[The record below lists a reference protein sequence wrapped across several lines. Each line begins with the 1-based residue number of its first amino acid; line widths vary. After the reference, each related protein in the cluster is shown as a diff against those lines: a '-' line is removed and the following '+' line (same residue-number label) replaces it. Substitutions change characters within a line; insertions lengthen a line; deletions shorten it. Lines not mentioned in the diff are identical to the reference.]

1 MSSETLSATEHK
13 MARAVEVL
21 ERDLQGVRTGR
32 ASTSLVERVMV
43 EYYGTPTALNQL
55 AGINVPEAHQIV
67 IQPWDRGVLGA
78 IEKAIIKSDIGLV
91 PNVDGAV
98 VRLNIPPLTEE
109 RRKDLVKQVHKRME
123 EARVEIRNL
132 RREAA
137 DGLKKEEH
145 EGTIGTDEVSPRA
158 RAAAADHGQ
167 AHCRRGPRRRGQ
179 GTGDPGGLV
188 ARRISRPTDS
198 PARVHRESKATVDRG
213 AGPPSSPDATPT
225 EAFPVPEEELPRHVA
240 IIMDGNR
247 RWAKARGLTEM
258 EGHAA
263 GVEAIREIIRHA
275 VRRGIGVLSL
285 YAFSRENW
293 ARSDEEVRGLFS
305 LLEKVIRN
313 ETAELNRQGARVRL
327 LGRIEELPPATR
339 ASIQQALDATAGGT
353 RLQLNIAFNYSGRT
367 ELVDAAREL
376 VARGVRPE
384 EIDEDV
390 LAGALYTAG
399 LPDPDIVIRTGGDE
413 RLSNFLIWQAAYAEF
428 YFSPIL
434 WPDFGPDAFD
444 AALVEYASRQRRFGR

>member
-1 MSSETLSATEHK
+1 
-13 MARAVEVL
+13 
-21 ERDLQGVRTGR
+21 
-32 ASTSLVERVMV
+32 
-43 EYYGTPTALNQL
+43 
-55 AGINVPEAHQIV
+55 
-67 IQPWDRGVLGA
+67 
-78 IEKAIIKSDIGLV
+78 
-91 PNVDGAV
+91 
-98 VRLNIPPLTEE
+98 
-109 RRKDLVKQVHKRME
+109 
-123 EARVEIRNL
+123 
-132 RREAA
+132 
-137 DGLKKEEH
+137 
-145 EGTIGTDEVSPRA
+145 
-158 RAAAADHGQ
+158 
-167 AHCRRGPRRRGQ
+167 
-179 GTGDPGGLV
+179 
-188 ARRISRPTDS
+188 
-198 PARVHRESKATVDRG
+198 
-213 AGPPSSPDATPT
+213 
-225 EAFPVPEEELPRHVA
+225 
-240 IIMDGNR
+240 MDGNR

-305 LLEKVIRN
+305 LLENVIRN

-339 ASIQQALDATAGGT
+339 ASIQQAIEATAGGT

-428 YFSPIL
+428 YFSLIL